1 MHKGDHYLSILMQPL
16 GTEGLAVFINDQNIF
31 ADMKL
36 IFHAVTL
43 VPL

>member
-16 GTEGLAVFINDQNIF
+16 GTEGLAVFINDQNIC
-31 ADMKL
+31 ADMQL
-36 IFHAVTL
+36 IFHAGVP